1 MQLGDKFLFSSD
13 HSECVCV
20 CVCMCVCV
28 CVCVIPGEE
37 GFPGVAT
44 VPH

>member
-13 HSECVCV
+13 HSECE
-20 CVCMCVCV
+20 CVCV

-44 VPH
+44 VPR

>member
-1 MQLGDKFLFSSD
+1 MQLEHKFLFSCG
-13 HSECVCV
+13 HS
-20 CVCMCVCV
+20 VCMCV

-44 VPH
+44 VPL